1 VRLRLC
7 SLLKIAFLAVLVA
20 TAMTGMGLMMSRYK
34 SDWGWAYRP
43 AVLLWLEGES
53 PYLRAEWPFANPP
66 WVLPFLAPFALL
78 PMEWGRQAMF
88 YLNLGCY
95 IYLLR
100 KLKAGRLATAAFLL
114 TPTVVFGLESGQIE
128 GLLSLG
134 YVLPPALGLFFM
146 AAKPQM
152 GIGLAVYWMVEAWR
166 LGGWRKVLV
175 IFAPV
180 GLAVLLSAWAYP
192 DWIETMLTLTP
203 ARWNRGVWPQ
213 GIPVGAVLLALAIR
227 QRRKEWAIG
236 SSVFF
241 APYLAGQT
249 WATGLVALVGDGAL
263 MALACA
269 ALWVVFFLN
278 VS

>member
-1 VRLRLC
+1 MKRLKVVIL
-7 SLLKIAFLAVLVA
+7 IVLAV
-20 TAMTGMGLMMSRYK
+20 TAMTGMGLVIAGFK

-43 AVLLWLEGES
+43 AALRWLEGES
-53 PYLRAEWPFANPP
+53 PYLVTGAAWPFGNAP
-66 WVLPFLAPFALL
+66 WVLPFLAPFSLL

-100 KLKAGRLATAAFLL
+100 RLKAGRLATAAFLL
-114 TPTVVFGLESGQIE
+114 SPAVVLGLVTGQIE

-134 YVLPPALGLFFM
+134 YVLPPALGLFFV

-152 GIGLAVYWMVEAWR
+152 GLGLAVFWLVEAWR
-166 LGGWRKVLV
+166 LGGWRKIFVR
-175 IFAPV
+175 FAPV
-180 GLAVLLSAWAYP
+180 GIAVLLSTWAFP
-192 DWIETMLTLTP
+192 EWLGSMLEIAP
-203 ARWNRGVWPQ
+203 ERWNQGVWPQ
-213 GIPVGAVLLALAIR
+213 GLPVGVVLLTLAIR
-227 QRRKEWAIG
+227 GTRKEWAIG

-249 WATGLVALVGDGAL
+249 WASGLVALVGDGPL

-269 ALWVVFFLN
+269 ALWVVFFLR
-278 VS
+278 